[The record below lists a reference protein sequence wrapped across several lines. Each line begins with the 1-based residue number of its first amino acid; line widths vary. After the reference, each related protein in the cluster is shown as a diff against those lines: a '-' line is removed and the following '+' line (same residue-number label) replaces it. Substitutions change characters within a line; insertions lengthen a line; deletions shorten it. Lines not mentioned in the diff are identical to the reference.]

1 MHGCFCVEAAQ
12 SLRCVEAEHHD
23 EEYQVRYG
31 GTLADD
37 LRDAKRREIYS
48 HQLTAADYPKAG
60 QA

>member
-1 MHGCFCVEAAQ
+1 
-12 SLRCVEAEHHD
+12 
-23 EEYQVRYG
+23 
-31 GTLADD
+31 LADD